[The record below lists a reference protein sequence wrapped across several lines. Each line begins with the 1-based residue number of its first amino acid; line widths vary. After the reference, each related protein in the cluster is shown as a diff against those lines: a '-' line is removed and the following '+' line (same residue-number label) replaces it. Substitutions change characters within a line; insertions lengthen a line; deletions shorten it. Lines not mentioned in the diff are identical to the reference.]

1 MNRWPVEPVYQ
12 HPLTFLFSAGTPVAY
27 ILFTYKTCTMKK
39 IFWPVLLSATVFV
52 SSQCSRNP
60 VTGKKQLVTISTEQE
75 LAMGQEAD
83 PQIVAQFGLYEDSA
97 LQRYM
102 NQKGQEMAAI
112 SHRNNINYGFRIL
125 NSNVINAFATPGYVY
140 FTRGIM
146 AHFNSEAQFEGVLGH
161 ELGHI
166 AARHTVIQ
174 QRNAQ
179 LGQFGIIAGAII
191 SPTFGRMMESASQG
205 LQLLLLKN
213 SRDAEREADQLGVEY
228 STKLGFDAKEMAEFF
243 NTLKRQGEQAGQA
256 LPSLLSTH
264 PDPGE
269 RNTTVAQLATEWRQ
283 KTGLTNPKINRE
295 SYLRMIEGMVYGEDP
310 REGFL
315 ENNVFYH
322 PQLRFQFPVPNGW
335 QYQNSPQQVQ
345 MASPDGKAIMIL
357 MLAQGNNLQQ
367 AASTT
372 LQQFGLQAIG
382 SRETTVNGL
391 PALVVEAQQQQQQQ
405 HQQGP
410 PLRTLS
416 YFILYNNTIYH
427 LIGASAA
434 TDFNAY
440 GNVFLGTMQGF
451 RTLTDASKINRKPE
465 RVRLR
470 TTTQAATLEQVL
482 RNYNTPQNRLQEL
495 AILNGML
502 LTDRV
507 AAGTMIKVIGE

>member
-1 MNRWPVEPVYQ
+1 
-12 HPLTFLFSAGTPVAY
+12 
-27 ILFTYKTCTMKK
+27 MKK
-39 IFWPVLLSATVFV
+39 IFLPVLLSATVV
-52 SSQCSRNP
+52 LCTQCAKNP
-60 VTGKKQLVTISTEQE
+60 VTGKRQIVTMSTEQE
-75 LAMGQEAD
+75 LAMGQEGD
-83 PQIVAQFGLYEDSA
+83 PQIIAQFGLYEDSA

-102 NQKGQEMAAI
+102 NQKGQEMAAV
-112 SHRNNINYGFRIL
+112 SHRNNISYGFRIL

-146 AHFNSEAQFEGVLGH
+146 AHFNNEAQFEGVLGH

-174 QRNAQ
+174 QRNAT
-179 LGQFGIIAGAII
+179 LGQVGILAGAVI
-191 SPTFGRMMESASQG
+191 SPTFGRYIESASQG

-228 STKLGFDAKEMAEFF
+228 STKLSYDGNEMASFF
-243 NTLKRQGEQAGQA
+243 NTLKRQGEAAGQE

-269 RNTTVAQLATEWRQ
+269 RNTTVAQLATEWKQ
-283 KTGLTNPKINRE
+283 KTGLTNPKVNRD
-295 SYLRMIEGMVYGEDP
+295 SYLRLLEGLVYGEDP

-322 PQLRFQFPVPNGW
+322 PQLRFQFPVPGGW
-335 QYQNSPQQVQ
+335 QYQNTPQQVQ
-345 MASPDGKAIMIL
+345 MASPDGKALLML
-357 MLAQGNNLQQ
+357 MLAQGTNLQT

-372 LQQFGLQAIG
+372 LEQLQVQVIG

-391 PALVVEAQQQQQQQ
+391 PALIVEGQQQQQN
-405 HQQGP
+405 GGV
-410 PLRTLS
+410 LRTLS
-416 YFILYNNTIYH
+416 TFIQYNNTIYH
-427 LIGASAA
+427 LVGLSMAA
-434 TDFNAY
+434 DYNAY
-440 GNVFLGTMQGF
+440 TNVFLNTMQGF

-465 RVRLR
+465 RIRLK
-470 TTTQAATLEQVL
+470 TVAQAGTLDQIL
-482 RNYNTPQNRLQEL
+482 RGYNMPANRLEEL

-507 AAGTMIKVIGE
+507 PAGTLIKTIGE

>member
-1 MNRWPVEPVYQ
+1 
-12 HPLTFLFSAGTPVAY
+12 
-27 ILFTYKTCTMKK
+27 MKK
-39 IFWPVLLSATVFV
+39 IFWPALLSATVIFC
-52 SSQCSRNP
+52 SQCSRNP
-60 VTGKKQLVTISTEQE
+60 VTGKRQVVTISTEQE
-75 LAMGQEAD
+75 LAMGQEGD
-83 PQIVAQFGLYEDSA
+83 PQIIAQFGLYEDSA

-102 NQKGQEMAAI
+102 NQRGQQMAAI

-146 AHFNSEAQFEGVLGH
+146 AHFNNEAQFEGVLGH

-174 QRNAQ
+174 QRNAT
-179 LGQFGIIAGAII
+179 LGQVGILAGVII
-191 SPTFGRMMESASQG
+191 SPTFGRFAESASQG
-205 LQLLLLKN
+205 VGLLLLKN

-228 STKLGFDAKEMAEFF
+228 STKLGYDATEMAEFF
-243 NTLKRQGEQAGQA
+243 NTLKRQSEGGGQA

-269 RNTTVAQLATEWRQ
+269 RNTTVAQLAMEWKQ
-283 KTGLTNPKINRE
+283 KTGLTNPKLNRE
-295 SYLRMIEGMVYGEDP
+295 SYLRLLEGMVYGEDP

-315 ENNVFYH
+315 ENSVFYH

-335 QYQNSPQQVQ
+335 QYQNTPQQVQ
-345 MASPDGKAIMIL
+345 MASPDGKALLML
-357 MLAQGNNLQQ
+357 MLAQGSNLQQ

-382 SRETTVNGL
+382 SRETSVNGL

-405 HQQGP
+405 QQGP
-410 PLRTLS
+410 VLRTLS
-416 YFILYNNTIYH
+416 YFIQYNNLIYH
-427 LIGASAA
+427 LIGVSASA
-434 TDFNAY
+434 DFNAY
-440 GNVFLGTMQGF
+440 GNVFLNTMQGF
-451 RTLTDASKINRKPE
+451 RTLTDAAKLNRKPE
-465 RVRLR
+465 RIRLR

-482 RNYNTPQNRLQEL
+482 RNYKIPANRLEEF
-495 AILNGML
+495 AVLNGML

-507 AAGTMIKVIGE
+507 AAGTMIKTMGE

>member
-1 MNRWPVEPVYQ
+1 
-12 HPLTFLFSAGTPVAY
+12 
-27 ILFTYKTCTMKK
+27 MKK
-39 IFWPVLLSATVFV
+39 IFLPVLLSATVV
-52 SSQCSRNP
+52 LCTQCAKNP
-60 VTGKKQLVTISTEQE
+60 VTGKRQIVTMSTEQE
-75 LAMGQEAD
+75 LAMGQEGDA
-83 PQIVAQFGLYEDSA
+83 QIIAQFGLYEDSS

-102 NQKGQEMAAI
+102 NQKGQEMAAV
-112 SHRNNINYGFRIL
+112 SHRNNIGYGFRIL

-146 AHFNSEAQFEGVLGH
+146 AHFNNEAQFEGVLGH

-174 QRNAQ
+174 QRNAT
-179 LGQFGIIAGAII
+179 LGQVGILAGAVI
-191 SPTFGRMMESASQG
+191 SPTFGRYIESASQG

-228 STKLGFDAKEMAEFF
+228 STKLSYDANEMASFF
-243 NTLKRQGEQAGQA
+243 NTLKRQGEAAGQE

-269 RNTTVAQLATEWRQ
+269 RNATVAQLATEWKQ

-295 SYLRMIEGMVYGEDP
+295 SYLRLLEGLVYGEDP

-315 ENNVFYH
+315 ENSVFYH
-322 PQLRFQFPVPNGW
+322 PQLRFQFPVPTGW
-335 QYQNSPQQVQ
+335 QYQNTPQQVQ
-345 MASPDGKAIMIL
+345 MASPDGKALLML
-357 MLAQGNNLQQ
+357 MLAQGTNLQT

-372 LQQFGLQAIG
+372 LEQLQVQVIG

-391 PALVVEAQQQQQQQ
+391 PALMVEGQQQQQN
-405 HQQGP
+405 GGV
-410 PLRTLS
+410 LRTLS
-416 YFILYNNTIYH
+416 TFIQYNNTIYH
-427 LIGASAA
+427 LVGLSMAA
-434 TDFNAY
+434 DFNAY
-440 GNVFLGTMQGF
+440 SNVFMNTMQGF

-465 RVRLR
+465 RIRLK
-470 TTTQAATLEQVL
+470 TVSQAGTLDQIL
-482 RNYNTPQNRLQEL
+482 RGYNMPANRLEEL

-507 AAGTMIKVIGE
+507 AAGTMIKTIGN